1 MQTVGILLF
10 AYLVG
15 SIPTGFVLGALS
27 GVDVRQGGSGNIGT
41 TNVVR
46 LVGWK
51 AGLLTLLADMAKGI
65 VPIFIAILL
74 DVDLAV
80 QAQAGLATFIGHL
93 YPVFLKF
100 RGGKGVATSLG
111 ILATLTPW
119 VVLVLIAVFTLVAVT
134 TRWVSLASISAAIV
148 TPALVWSLSYG
159 APVFWVSLILS
170 TLVILRHKENIQR
183 LYSGTEPRFNLR
195 SS

>member
-10 AYLVG
+10 AYLLG
-15 SIPTGFVLGALS
+15 SIPTGLVLGTLS

-65 VPIFIAILL
+65 VPVLIAILL
-74 DVDLAV
+74 DFDLAV
-80 QAQAGLATFIGHL
+80 QAQAGLAAFIGHL

-100 RGGKGVATSLG
+100 RGGKGVATALG

-119 VVLVLIAVFTLVAVT
+119 AVLVLIVVFALVAVT

-195 SS
+195 SC